1 MKLEN
6 CNVLITGGASGIGKL
21 MGRIA
26 LEKGA
31 ACLIIW
37 DINPVNIERTKAELG
52 KLGKVRGYVA
62 DVSNNDAVIKTYEKT
77 VAECGN
83 VDILINNAGIV
94 TSNKTFDKQTA
105 EEIS

>member
-1 MKLEN
+1 MPAVPGNIVFLTWDRRLETIKIKTMKLEN

-52 KLGKVRGYVA
+52 KLGKE
-62 DVSNNDAVIKTYEKT
+62 DMLQTYQ
-77 VAECGN
+77 
-83 VDILINNAGIV
+83 IMML
-94 TSNKTFDKQTA
+94 S
-105 EEIS
+105 